1 MRRSRTEL
9 YVHCVWTTRR
19 REPQVTPSLE
29 RRVYQCIQS
38 QAQKLG
44 CTVLALNGMPDH
56 VHLLVRMPSTVS
68 MEQLMH
74 QVQGFTARVI
84 NQECGLSEVLHW
96 QEGSAAFSLSRSH
109 VAQATAYIKNQK
121 QHHADND
128 IWDQWE
134 WTEAED

>member
-1 MRRSRTEL
+1 MYR
-9 YVHCVWTTRR
+9 
-19 REPQVTPSLE
+19 
-29 RRVYQCIQS
+29 CIQS

-74 QVQGFTARVI
+74 QVKGFSSRVI
-84 NQECGLSEVLHW
+84 NQDCGIGEALHW

-109 VAQATAYIKNQK
+109 IAPAAAYIKNQK

-128 IWDQWE
+128 VWSEWE
-134 WTEAED
+134 WTEPEN